1 MISMISREI
10 EFITMKEKR
19 MQKRREQECL
29 KEELQKVHKE
39 CERLKMQI
47 EAYEN
52 SKSWKATAPFRK

>member
-1 MISMISREI
+1 
-10 EFITMKEKR
+10 MKEKR
-19 MQKRREQECL
+19 MQNVENKSL

-52 SKSWKATAPFRK
+52 SKSWKATAPFRKIKAVWKK

>member
-1 MISMISREI
+1 
-10 EFITMKEKR
+10 MKEKR
-19 MQKRREQECL
+19 MTKRREQECL

-52 SKSWKATAPFRK
+52 SKSWKATAPFRKIKAVWKK